1 MLFRSLDPNVIDDI
15 KMRHPAWYILIEG
28 DAAGNKWLKAPLA
41 DDVPLP
47 ASCDTVIGVL
57 NLQMLGNV
65 ISAEKIEGVE
75 TAAAIMGRPCG
86 AVITPAMLA
95 KLIKHPR
102 GLFRGVRCPRILFC
116 TGYNAVQHRMT
127 EALLDDLEDFDLT
140 ASVLAD
146 GYRETCTIRQYIHY
160 GNVKKKRM

>member
-1 MLFRSLDPNVIDDI
+1 
-15 KMRHPAWYILIEG
+15 
-28 DAAGNKWLKAPLA
+28 
-41 DDVPLP
+41 
-47 ASCDTVIGVL
+47 
-57 NLQMLGNV
+57 MLGNV

-140 ASVLAD
+140 ASVWPMAI
-146 GYRETCTIRQYIHY
+146 G
-160 GNVKKKRM
+160 KRVRYASIFTMVMSKRNGCKQK

>member
-1 MLFRSLDPNVIDDI
+1 
-15 KMRHPAWYILIEG
+15 
-28 DAAGNKWLKAPLA
+28 
-41 DDVPLP
+41 
-47 ASCDTVIGVL
+47 
-57 NLQMLGNV
+57 
-65 ISAEKIEGVE
+65 
-75 TAAAIMGRPCG
+75 
-86 AVITPAMLA
+86 MLA

-146 GYRETCTIRQYIHY
+146 GYRETCTIRLYIHY

>member
-1 MLFRSLDPNVIDDI
+1 
-15 KMRHPAWYILIEG
+15 
-28 DAAGNKWLKAPLA
+28 
-41 DDVPLP
+41 
-47 ASCDTVIGVL
+47 
-57 NLQMLGNV
+57 MLGNV

-146 GYRETCTIRQYIHY
+146 GYRETCTIRQYINY
-160 GNVKKKRM
+160 DNVRKKRM

>member
-1 MLFRSLDPNVIDDI
+1 MINGSRYP
-15 KMRHPAWYILIEG
+15 
-28 DAAGNKWLKAPLA
+28 WLTIS
-41 DDVPLP
+41 PLP
-47 ASCDTVIGVL
+47 ESCDTVIGVL

-65 ISAEKIEGVE
+65 ISGDKIEGVE

-95 KLIKHPR
+95 KLIRHPR
-102 GLFRGVRCPRILFC
+102 GLFRGTRCTRILFC
-116 TGYNAVQHRMT
+116 TGYNSVQHRMT

-146 GYRETCTIRQYIHY
+146 GYRETCTIRQYINY
-160 GNVKKKRM
+160 DNVRKKRM